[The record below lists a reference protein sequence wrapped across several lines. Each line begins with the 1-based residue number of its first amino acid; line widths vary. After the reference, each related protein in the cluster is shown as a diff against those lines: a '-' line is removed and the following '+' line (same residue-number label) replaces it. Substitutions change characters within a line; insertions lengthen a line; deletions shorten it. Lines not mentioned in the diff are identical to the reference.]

1 MKGLFV
7 RDAIWLGKQRMLLV
21 CMLALTVFYLFSDL
35 HAFGVAFL
43 PLMLAMLVCRT
54 VQNDVSRAC
63 RRMFFTMP
71 FNTRDYL
78 IEKYCG
84 AIIPP
89 MLLSLVLMALG
100 TLSPQMAWN
109 QVPVALV
116 MVLATVSVTVA
127 VEIPII
133 LAFRDRAAVMHRGDG
148 RHLYDMRTR
157 RFRHKQSGH
166 PCRPDLHSG
175 RPADADWRCC
185 LLGVHGRI
193 RVDIPSP
200 TQQSR
205 MVIVG
210 DCGCDADTIMHTGA

>member
-35 HAFGVAFL
+35 YAFGVAFL
-43 PLMLAMLVCRT
+43 PLMLAMLVCKT

-100 TLSPQMAWN
+100 TLSPQMAWD

-116 MVLATVSVTVA
+116 MVLTTVSVTVA
-127 VEIPII
+127 VEIPIS
-133 LAFRDRAAVMHRGDG
+133 LAFRDRAAMMRIVAMAVIFTICVLIVSITNNQGILVALTSIPNGLLMLIGGVVCLVCTVTSVSISHRI
-148 RHLYDMRTR
+148 L
-157 RFRHKQSGH
+157 
-166 PCRPDLHSG
+166 
-175 RPADADWRCC
+175 
-185 LLGVHGRI
+185 
-193 RVDIPSP
+193 
-200 TQQSR
+200 SR
-205 MVIVG
+205 
-210 DCGCDADTIMHTGA
+210 AEW

>member
-1 MKGLFV
+1 
-7 RDAIWLGKQRMLLV
+7 
-21 CMLALTVFYLFSDL
+21 
-35 HAFGVAFL
+35 
-43 PLMLAMLVCRT
+43 
-54 VQNDVSRAC
+54 
-63 RRMFFTMP
+63 MFFTMP

-133 LAFRDRAAVMHRGDG
+133 LAFRDRAAVMRIVAMAVIFTICVLVVSVTNNQDILVALTSIPDGLLMLIGGVVCLVCTAASVSISHR
-148 RHLYDMRTR
+148 
-157 RFRHKQSGH
+157 
-166 PCRPDLHSG
+166 
-175 RPADADWRCC
+175 
-185 LLGVHGRI
+185 LL
-193 RVDIPSP
+193 
-200 TQQSR
+200 SR
-205 MVIVG
+205 
-210 DCGCDADTIMHTGA
+210 AEW

>member
-35 HAFGVAFL
+35 YAFGVAFL

-127 VEIPII
+127 VEIPIS
-133 LAFRDRAAVMHRGDG
+133 LAFRDRAAVMRIVAMAVIFTICVLVVSVTNNQDILVALTSIPDGLLMLIGGVVCLVCTAASVSISHR
-148 RHLYDMRTR
+148 
-157 RFRHKQSGH
+157 
-166 PCRPDLHSG
+166 
-175 RPADADWRCC
+175 
-185 LLGVHGRI
+185 LL
-193 RVDIPSP
+193 
-200 TQQSR
+200 SR
-205 MVIVG
+205 
-210 DCGCDADTIMHTGA
+210 AEW

>member
-35 HAFGVAFL
+35 YAFGVAFL
-43 PLMLAMLVCRT
+43 PLMLAMLVCKT

-78 IEKYCG
+78 IEKYGG
-84 AIIPP
+84 ALIPP

-116 MVLATVSVTVA
+116 MVLTTVSVTVA
-127 VEIPII
+127 VEIPIS
-133 LAFRDRAAVMHRGDG
+133 LAFRDRAAVMRIVAMAVIFTICVLVVSITNNQGILVALTSIPNGMLMLIGGVVCLVCTVTSVSISHRI
-148 RHLYDMRTR
+148 L
-157 RFRHKQSGH
+157 
-166 PCRPDLHSG
+166 
-175 RPADADWRCC
+175 
-185 LLGVHGRI
+185 
-193 RVDIPSP
+193 
-200 TQQSR
+200 SR
-205 MVIVG
+205 
-210 DCGCDADTIMHTGA
+210 AEW

>member
-35 HAFGVAFL
+35 YAFGVAFL
-43 PLMLAMLVCRT
+43 PLMLAMLVCKT

-84 AIIPP
+84 ALIPP

-116 MVLATVSVTVA
+116 MVLTTVSVTVA
-127 VEIPII
+127 VEIPIS
-133 LAFRDRAAVMHRGDG
+133 LAFRDRAAVMRIVAMAVIFTICVLVVSITNNQGILVALTSIPNGMLMLIGGVVCLVCTVTSVSISHRI
-148 RHLYDMRTR
+148 L
-157 RFRHKQSGH
+157 
-166 PCRPDLHSG
+166 
-175 RPADADWRCC
+175 
-185 LLGVHGRI
+185 
-193 RVDIPSP
+193 
-200 TQQSR
+200 SR
-205 MVIVG
+205 
-210 DCGCDADTIMHTGA
+210 AEW

>member
-35 HAFGVAFL
+35 YAFGVAFL
-43 PLMLAMLVCRT
+43 PLMLAMLVCKT

-116 MVLATVSVTVA
+116 MVLTTVSVTVA
-127 VEIPII
+127 VEIPIS
-133 LAFRDRAAVMHRGDG
+133 LAFRDRAAVMRIVAMAVIFTICVLVVSITNNQGILVALTSIPNGMLMLIGGVVCLVCTVTSVSISHRI
-148 RHLYDMRTR
+148 L
-157 RFRHKQSGH
+157 
-166 PCRPDLHSG
+166 
-175 RPADADWRCC
+175 
-185 LLGVHGRI
+185 
-193 RVDIPSP
+193 
-200 TQQSR
+200 SR
-205 MVIVG
+205 
-210 DCGCDADTIMHTGA
+210 AEW

>member
-35 HAFGVAFL
+35 YAFGVAFL
-43 PLMLAMLVCRT
+43 PLMLAMLVCKT

-116 MVLATVSVTVA
+116 MVLTTVSVTVA
-127 VEIPII
+127 VEIPIS
-133 LAFRDRAAVMHRGDG
+133 LAFRDRAAVMRIVAMAVIFTICVLVVSVTNNQGILVALTSISNGMLMLIGGVVCLVCTATSVSISHRI
-148 RHLYDMRTR
+148 L
-157 RFRHKQSGH
+157 
-166 PCRPDLHSG
+166 
-175 RPADADWRCC
+175 
-185 LLGVHGRI
+185 
-193 RVDIPSP
+193 
-200 TQQSR
+200 SR
-205 MVIVG
+205 
-210 DCGCDADTIMHTGA
+210 AEW

>member
-35 HAFGVAFL
+35 YAFGVAFL
-43 PLMLAMLVCRT
+43 PLMLAMLVCKT

-100 TLSPQMAWN
+100 TLSPQMVWN

-127 VEIPII
+127 VEIPIS
-133 LAFRDRAAVMHRGDG
+133 LAFRDRAAVMRVVAMAVIFTICVLVVSITNNQGILVALTSIPNGLLMLIGGVVCLVCTAASVSISHR
-148 RHLYDMRTR
+148 
-157 RFRHKQSGH
+157 
-166 PCRPDLHSG
+166 
-175 RPADADWRCC
+175 
-185 LLGVHGRI
+185 LL
-193 RVDIPSP
+193 
-200 TQQSR
+200 SR
-205 MVIVG
+205 
-210 DCGCDADTIMHTGA
+210 AEW

>member
-133 LAFRDRAAVMHRGDG
+133 LAFRDRAAMRIVAIAVIFTICVLVVSVTNNQDILVALTSIPDGLLMLIGGVVCLVCTAASGSISHR
-148 RHLYDMRTR
+148 
-157 RFRHKQSGH
+157 
-166 PCRPDLHSG
+166 
-175 RPADADWRCC
+175 
-185 LLGVHGRI
+185 LL
-193 RVDIPSP
+193 
-200 TQQSR
+200 SR
-205 MVIVG
+205 
-210 DCGCDADTIMHTGA
+210 AEW

>member
-35 HAFGVAFL
+35 YAFGVAFL
-43 PLMLAMLVCRT
+43 PLMLAMLVCKT

-116 MVLATVSVTVA
+116 MVLTTVSVTVA
-127 VEIPII
+127 VEIPIS
-133 LAFRDRAAVMHRGDG
+133 LAFRDRAAVMRIVAMAVIFTICVLVVSVTNNQGILVALISIPNG
-148 RHLYDMRTR
+148 MLILI
-157 RFRHKQSGH
+157 G
-166 PCRPDLHSG
+166 G
-175 RPADADWRCC
+175 VVC
-185 LLGVHGRI
+185 LVCTVTSVSISHCIL
-193 RVDIPSP
+193 
-200 TQQSR
+200 SR
-205 MVIVG
+205 
-210 DCGCDADTIMHTGA
+210 AEW

>member
-35 HAFGVAFL
+35 YAFGVAFL
-43 PLMLAMLVCRT
+43 PLMLAMLVCKT

-127 VEIPII
+127 VEIPIS
-133 LAFRDRAAVMHRGDG
+133 LAFRDRAAVMRIVAMAVIFTICVLVVSVTNNQGILVALTSIPDGLLMLIGGVVCLVCTAASVSISHR
-148 RHLYDMRTR
+148 
-157 RFRHKQSGH
+157 
-166 PCRPDLHSG
+166 
-175 RPADADWRCC
+175 
-185 LLGVHGRI
+185 LL
-193 RVDIPSP
+193 
-200 TQQSR
+200 SR
-205 MVIVG
+205 
-210 DCGCDADTIMHTGA
+210 AEW

>member
-35 HAFGVAFL
+35 YAFGVVFL

-127 VEIPII
+127 VEIPIS
-133 LAFRDRAAVMHRGDG
+133 LAFRDRAAVMRIVAMAVIFTICVLVVSVTNNQGILVALTSIPDGLLMLIGGVVCLVCTAASVSISHR
-148 RHLYDMRTR
+148 
-157 RFRHKQSGH
+157 
-166 PCRPDLHSG
+166 
-175 RPADADWRCC
+175 
-185 LLGVHGRI
+185 LL
-193 RVDIPSP
+193 
-200 TQQSR
+200 SR
-205 MVIVG
+205 
-210 DCGCDADTIMHTGA
+210 AEW

>member
-35 HAFGVAFL
+35 YAFGVAFL
-43 PLMLAMLVCRT
+43 PLMLAMLVCKT

-116 MVLATVSVTVA
+116 MVLTTVSVTVA
-127 VEIPII
+127 VEIPIS
-133 LAFRDRAAVMHRGDG
+133 LAFRDRAAVMRIVAMAVIFTICVLVVSITNNQGILVALTSIPDGLLMLIGGVVCLVCTVTSVSISHR
-148 RHLYDMRTR
+148 
-157 RFRHKQSGH
+157 
-166 PCRPDLHSG
+166 
-175 RPADADWRCC
+175 
-185 LLGVHGRI
+185 LL
-193 RVDIPSP
+193 
-200 TQQSR
+200 SR
-205 MVIVG
+205 
-210 DCGCDADTIMHTGA
+210 AEW

>member
-35 HAFGVAFL
+35 YAFGVAFL
-43 PLMLAMLVCRT
+43 PLMLAMLVCKT

-109 QVPVALV
+109 QVPAALV
-116 MVLATVSVTVA
+116 MVLTTVSVTVA
-127 VEIPII
+127 VEIPIS
-133 LAFRDRAAVMHRGDG
+133 LAFRDRAAVMRIVAMAVIFTICVLVVSITNNQGILAALTSIPNGMLMLIGGVVCLVCTVTSVSISHRI
-148 RHLYDMRTR
+148 L
-157 RFRHKQSGH
+157 
-166 PCRPDLHSG
+166 
-175 RPADADWRCC
+175 
-185 LLGVHGRI
+185 
-193 RVDIPSP
+193 
-200 TQQSR
+200 SR
-205 MVIVG
+205 
-210 DCGCDADTIMHTGA
+210 AEW

>member
-35 HAFGVAFL
+35 YAFGMAFL
-43 PLMLAMLVCRT
+43 PLMLAMLVCKT

-116 MVLATVSVTVA
+116 MVLTTVSVTVA
-127 VEIPII
+127 VEIPIS
-133 LAFRDRAAVMHRGDG
+133 LAFRDRAAVMRIVAMAVIFTICVLVVSVTNNQGILVALISIPNG
-148 RHLYDMRTR
+148 MLILI
-157 RFRHKQSGH
+157 G
-166 PCRPDLHSG
+166 G
-175 RPADADWRCC
+175 VVC
-185 LLGVHGRI
+185 LVCTVTSVSISHCIL
-193 RVDIPSP
+193 
-200 TQQSR
+200 SR
-205 MVIVG
+205 
-210 DCGCDADTIMHTGA
+210 AEW

>member
-35 HAFGVAFL
+35 YAFGVAFL

-89 MLLSLVLMALG
+89 MLLSLVLMAFG

-116 MVLATVSVTVA
+116 MVLTTVSVTVA
-127 VEIPII
+127 VEIPIS
-133 LAFRDRAAVMHRGDG
+133 LAFRDRAAVMRIVAMAVIFTICVLVVSVTNNQGILVALTSIPDGLLMLIGGVVCLVCTAASVSISHR
-148 RHLYDMRTR
+148 
-157 RFRHKQSGH
+157 
-166 PCRPDLHSG
+166 
-175 RPADADWRCC
+175 
-185 LLGVHGRI
+185 LL
-193 RVDIPSP
+193 
-200 TQQSR
+200 SR
-205 MVIVG
+205 
-210 DCGCDADTIMHTGA
+210 AEW

>member
-35 HAFGVAFL
+35 YAFGVAFL
-43 PLMLAMLVCRT
+43 PLMLAMLVCKT

-116 MVLATVSVTVA
+116 MVLTTVSVTVA
-127 VEIPII
+127 VEIPIS
-133 LAFRDRAAVMHRGDG
+133 LAFRDRAAVMRIVAMAVIFTICVLVVSITNNQGILIALTSIPNGMLMLISGVVCLVCTVTSVSISHRI
-148 RHLYDMRTR
+148 L
-157 RFRHKQSGH
+157 
-166 PCRPDLHSG
+166 
-175 RPADADWRCC
+175 
-185 LLGVHGRI
+185 
-193 RVDIPSP
+193 
-200 TQQSR
+200 SR
-205 MVIVG
+205 
-210 DCGCDADTIMHTGA
+210 AEW

>member
-35 HAFGVAFL
+35 YAFGVAFL
-43 PLMLAMLVCRT
+43 PLMLAMLVCKT

-78 IEKYCG
+78 IEKYCS

-89 MLLSLVLMALG
+89 MLLSLMLMALG

-116 MVLATVSVTVA
+116 MVLTTVSVTVA
-127 VEIPII
+127 VEIPIS
-133 LAFRDRAAVMHRGDG
+133 LAFRDRAAVMRIVAMAVIFTICVLVVSITNNQGILVALTSIPNG
-148 RHLYDMRTR
+148 MLMLI
-157 RFRHKQSGH
+157 G
-166 PCRPDLHSG
+166 G
-175 RPADADWRCC
+175 VVC
-185 LLGVHGRI
+185 LVCTAASVSISHCIL
-193 RVDIPSP
+193 
-200 TQQSR
+200 SR
-205 MVIVG
+205 
-210 DCGCDADTIMHTGA
+210 AEW

>member
-35 HAFGVAFL
+35 YAFGVAFL
-43 PLMLAMLVCRT
+43 PLMLAMLVCKT

-100 TLSPQMAWN
+100 TLSPQMAWSR
-109 QVPVALV
+109 VPVALV
-116 MVLATVSVTVA
+116 MVLTTVSVTVA
-127 VEIPII
+127 VEIPIS
-133 LAFRDRAAVMHRGDG
+133 LAFRDRAAVMRIVAMAVIFTICVLVVSVTNNQGILVALISIPNGMLILIGGVVCLVCTVTSVSISHRI
-148 RHLYDMRTR
+148 L
-157 RFRHKQSGH
+157 
-166 PCRPDLHSG
+166 
-175 RPADADWRCC
+175 
-185 LLGVHGRI
+185 
-193 RVDIPSP
+193 
-200 TQQSR
+200 SR
-205 MVIVG
+205 
-210 DCGCDADTIMHTGA
+210 AEW

>member
-35 HAFGVAFL
+35 YAFGVAFL
-43 PLMLAMLVCRT
+43 PLMLAMLVCKT

-116 MVLATVSVTVA
+116 MVLTTVSVTVA
-127 VEIPII
+127 VEIPIS
-133 LAFRDRAAVMHRGDG
+133 LAFRDRAAVMRIVAMAVIFTICVLVVSITNNQGILVALTSIPNG
-148 RHLYDMRTR
+148 MLMLI
-157 RFRHKQSGH
+157 G
-166 PCRPDLHSG
+166 G
-175 RPADADWRCC
+175 VVC
-185 LLGVHGRI
+185 LVCTVISVSISQRI
-193 RVDIPSP
+193 L
-200 TQQSR
+200 SR
-205 MVIVG
+205 
-210 DCGCDADTIMHTGA
+210 AEW

>member
-7 RDAIWLGKQRMLLV
+7 RDAIWLGKQRMLL
-21 CMLALTVFYLFSDL
+21 CACWALTVFYLFSDL

-89 MLLSLVLMALG
+89 MLLSLVLMAL
-100 TLSPQMAWN
+100 A
-109 QVPVALV
+109 
-116 MVLATVSVTVA
+116 
-127 VEIPII
+127 
-133 LAFRDRAAVMHRGDG
+133 H
-148 RHLYDMRTR
+148 
-157 RFRHKQSGH
+157 
-166 PCRPDLHSG
+166 
-175 RPADADWRCC
+175 
-185 LLGVHGRI
+185 
-193 RVDIPSP
+193 
-200 TQQSR
+200 
-205 MVIVG
+205 
-210 DCGCDADTIMHTGA
+210 

>member
-35 HAFGVAFL
+35 YAFGVAFL
-43 PLMLAMLVCRT
+43 PLMLAMLVCKT

-100 TLSPQMAWN
+100 TLSPQMAWD

-116 MVLATVSVTVA
+116 MVLTTVSVTVA
-127 VEIPII
+127 VEIPIS
-133 LAFRDRAAVMHRGDG
+133 LAFRDRAAVMRIVAMAVIFTICVLVVSITNNQGILVALTSIPNGMLMLIGGVVCLVCTVTSVSISHRI
-148 RHLYDMRTR
+148 L
-157 RFRHKQSGH
+157 
-166 PCRPDLHSG
+166 
-175 RPADADWRCC
+175 
-185 LLGVHGRI
+185 
-193 RVDIPSP
+193 
-200 TQQSR
+200 SR
-205 MVIVG
+205 
-210 DCGCDADTIMHTGA
+210 AEW

>member
-35 HAFGVAFL
+35 YAFGVAFL
-43 PLMLAMLVCRT
+43 PLMLAMLVCKT

-116 MVLATVSVTVA
+116 MVLTTVSVTVA
-127 VEIPII
+127 VEIPIS
-133 LAFRDRAAVMHRGDG
+133 LAFRDRAAVMRIVAMAVIFTICVLVVSITNNQGILVALTSIPNGMLMLIGGVVCLVCTAASVSISHRI
-148 RHLYDMRTR
+148 L
-157 RFRHKQSGH
+157 
-166 PCRPDLHSG
+166 
-175 RPADADWRCC
+175 
-185 LLGVHGRI
+185 
-193 RVDIPSP
+193 
-200 TQQSR
+200 SR
-205 MVIVG
+205 
-210 DCGCDADTIMHTGA
+210 AEW

>member
-35 HAFGVAFL
+35 YAFGVAFL
-43 PLMLAMLVCRT
+43 PLMLAMLVCKT

-127 VEIPII
+127 VEIPIS
-133 LAFRDRAAVMHRGDG
+133 LAFRDRAAVMRVVAMAVIFTICVLVVSITNNQGILVALTSIPNGLLMLIGGVVCLVCTAASVSISHR
-148 RHLYDMRTR
+148 
-157 RFRHKQSGH
+157 
-166 PCRPDLHSG
+166 
-175 RPADADWRCC
+175 
-185 LLGVHGRI
+185 LL
-193 RVDIPSP
+193 
-200 TQQSR
+200 SR
-205 MVIVG
+205 
-210 DCGCDADTIMHTGA
+210 AEW

>member
-35 HAFGVAFL
+35 YAFGVAFL

-127 VEIPII
+127 VEIPIS
-133 LAFRDRAAVMHRGDG
+133 LAFRDRAAVMRIVAMAVIFTICVLVVSVTNNQGIFVALTSIPDGLLMLIGGVVCLVCTAASVSISHR
-148 RHLYDMRTR
+148 
-157 RFRHKQSGH
+157 
-166 PCRPDLHSG
+166 
-175 RPADADWRCC
+175 
-185 LLGVHGRI
+185 LL
-193 RVDIPSP
+193 
-200 TQQSR
+200 SR
-205 MVIVG
+205 
-210 DCGCDADTIMHTGA
+210 AEW

>member
-1 MKGLFV
+1 
-7 RDAIWLGKQRMLLV
+7 MLLV

-133 LAFRDRAAVMHRGDG
+133 LAFRDRAAVMRIVAMAVIFTICVLVVSVTNNQDILVALTSIPDGLLMLIGGVVCLVCTAASGSISHR
-148 RHLYDMRTR
+148 
-157 RFRHKQSGH
+157 
-166 PCRPDLHSG
+166 
-175 RPADADWRCC
+175 
-185 LLGVHGRI
+185 LL
-193 RVDIPSP
+193 
-200 TQQSR
+200 SR
-205 MVIVG
+205 
-210 DCGCDADTIMHTGA
+210 AEW

>member
-35 HAFGVAFL
+35 YAFGVAFL
-43 PLMLAMLVCRT
+43 PLMLAMLVCKT

-116 MVLATVSVTVA
+116 MVLTTVSVTVA
-127 VEIPII
+127 VEIPIS
-133 LAFRDRAAVMHRGDG
+133 LAFRDRAAVMRIVAMAVIFTICVLVVSVTNNQGILVALISIPNGMLILIGGVVCLVCTVTSVSISHRI
-148 RHLYDMRTR
+148 L
-157 RFRHKQSGH
+157 
-166 PCRPDLHSG
+166 
-175 RPADADWRCC
+175 
-185 LLGVHGRI
+185 I
-193 RVDIPSP
+193 R
-200 TQQSR
+200 
-205 MVIVG
+205 
-210 DCGCDADTIMHTGA
+210 AEW